1 MGVEVNDGLSI
12 VRVHNCSAFG
22 QVPERLD
29 FVRTAD
35 AVKLLLRCGEDG
47 CVFKID
53 TRSADAIRHDSVSS
67 NAEQSQ
73 VFLVD
78 AEET

>member
-1 MGVEVNDGLSI
+1 MGVEVNDGFSI

-22 QVPERLD
+22 QVLERLD

-35 AVKLLLRCGEDG
+35 TVKLLLRCGEDG

-53 TRSADAIRHDSVSS
+53 TSADAIWHGSVSS

-73 VFLVD
+73 VFLID